1 MCTNKAARKSRLC
14 LLACNKPLF
23 SFPFSLFY
31 SITMLKWRSS
41 CQTRFRKCTPHDLL
55 HKGLHA
61 IFNILPPN
69 AKESITQFIMDDLQ
83 EIARCVLIV
92 FEGDKATLD
101 SNVETNHN
109 RHPSLLKVKMID
121 FAHVFQ
127 TRASDDNYLEG
138 LNSLISYF
146 QSLSHIFRSTSPVT
160 DKAS

>member
-1 MCTNKAARKSRLC
+1 
-14 LLACNKPLF
+14 
-23 SFPFSLFY
+23 
-31 SITMLKWRSS
+31 MLYLVS
-41 CQTRFRKCTPHDLL
+41 
-55 HKGLHA
+55 GLHA

-83 EIARCVLIV
+83 EIARWFGSQSILSFHGSSVLIV
-92 FEGDKATLD
+92 FEGDRATLD

-109 RHPSLLKVKMID
+109 RHPSLLQVKMID